1 MFAMNDTCE
10 NCSEVTMAALCRELL
25 EETETQENIEQGV
38 VSVALIENKLCKS
51 KSSVVKKLKKAG
63 LDLLAIAGEN
73 PKEKFDALRIYKLF
87 YRIEKGS
94 NEGSAIKLTTILQ
107 QPNSNIFDLDNE
119 QISKYREAFE
129 SVYHEVRERVDN
141 ANLLERCLQEINSR
155 WMQMI
160 QSIFQLIYRRSIQA
174 EFPAVLA
181 TLSRLDQWLSDFYG
195 GRNEIRVFE
204 NSADAICENNR
215 VMTCTFL
222 FLLCYRLVAEIE
234 GRLSTQ
240 GRCQELPNDVQDK
253 PMEAM
258 MNTAGADTL
267 IQRGNVTV
275 PWEKVKLLQNAAAEF
290 QKNPYN
296 QEAFRVIASYFQ
308 PLALVEELCTV
319 IEYSFY
325 GETRKGCLW
334 DMLALDK
341 NFFQDSF
348 QWIFNILQ
356 QSAEKHQLNYKEGV
370 PEVVLLAAHQII
382 YQIYQGEEKYYIQ
395 YNGNKHSEKSLMS
408 ALKREKPLDE
418 VALREWD
425 SRVANK
431 ILALLGRGE
440 AIRPLRNIETTLLE
454 IEKQILSSGSITT
467 IWENHEKVFDKVTKH
482 CEEQFPDIWCEKE
495 HFFPF

>member
-1 MFAMNDTCE
+1 
-10 NCSEVTMAALCRELL
+10 
-25 EETETQENIEQGV
+25 
-38 VSVALIENKLCKS
+38 
-51 KSSVVKKLKKAG
+51 
-63 LDLLAIAGEN
+63 
-73 PKEKFDALRIYKLF
+73 
-87 YRIEKGS
+87 
-94 NEGSAIKLTTILQ
+94 
-107 QPNSNIFDLDNE
+107 
-119 QISKYREAFE
+119 
-129 SVYHEVRERVDN
+129 
-141 ANLLERCLQEINSR
+141 
-155 WMQMI
+155 
-160 QSIFQLIYRRSIQA
+160 
-174 EFPAVLA
+174 
-181 TLSRLDQWLSDFYG
+181 
-195 GRNEIRVFE
+195 
-204 NSADAICENNR
+204 
-215 VMTCTFL
+215 
-222 FLLCYRLVAEIE
+222 
-234 GRLSTQ
+234 
-240 GRCQELPNDVQDK
+240 
-253 PMEAM
+253 

>member
-1 MFAMNDTCE
+1 MRSAE
-10 NCSEVTMAALCRELL
+10 NCW

-107 QPNSNIFDLDNE
+107 RPNSNIFDLDNE

-181 TLSRLDQWLSDFYG
+181 TLSRLDQWLSDFFMVG
-195 GRNEIRVFE
+195 EMRLEFSK

-234 GRLSTQ
+234 GWLSTQ

-258 MNTAGADTL
+258 MNTAG
-267 IQRGNVTV
+267 G
-275 PWEKVKLLQNAAAEF
+275 
-290 QKNPYN
+290 
-296 QEAFRVIASYFQ
+296 
-308 PLALVEELCTV
+308 
-319 IEYSFY
+319 
-325 GETRKGCLW
+325 
-334 DMLALDK
+334 
-341 NFFQDSF
+341 
-348 QWIFNILQ
+348 
-356 QSAEKHQLNYKEGV
+356 
-370 PEVVLLAAHQII
+370 QI
-382 YQIYQGEEKYYIQ
+382 
-395 YNGNKHSEKSLMS
+395 H
-408 ALKREKPLDE
+408 
-418 VALREWD
+418 
-425 SRVANK
+425 
-431 ILALLGRGE
+431 
-440 AIRPLRNIETTLLE
+440 
-454 IEKQILSSGSITT
+454 
-467 IWENHEKVFDKVTKH
+467 
-482 CEEQFPDIWCEKE
+482 
-495 HFFPF
+495 